1 MGGSTLY
8 KGSGGKVYSSRPQ
21 YYGSGAHTSSVWI
34 KRPIVWGA
42 VAGVT
47 VFAFYGHSYAR
58 LPTCGSYFY
67 AYGSGC
73 RSCRCDTKPD
83 SLQERQSTRSHCVR
97 GQKACVRTARKIA
110 FAHHTVG
117 ADLSA
122 LCAATG
128 NVPSGSTA
136 SRVLHGPTAIA
147 LGAQTPRATPNTP
160 ARETGARMAAAASIL
175 RNRPFPC
182 PPKLHPPN
190 QRASKSFLKYPLPRC
205 RSTTT
210 PRALLRLWLLLL
222 EYRSVTSESRASKKD
237 LCRR

>member
-1 MGGSTLY
+1 MRSTGTVTPGCPLAAATF
-8 KGSGGKVYSSRPQ
+8 SPM
-21 YYGSGAHTSSVWI
+21 AAA
-34 KRPIVWGA
+34 A
-42 VAGVT
+42 VRAGVT
-47 VFAFYGHSYAR
+47 PS
-58 LPTCGSYFY
+58 
-67 AYGSGC
+67 
-73 RSCRCDTKPD
+73 
-83 SLQERQSTRSHCVR
+83 RSHSVR
-97 GQKACVRTARKIA
+97 GQNACVRTARKIA

-160 ARETGARMAAAASIL
+160 ARETAGIRWNRPAKRAAPASTL
-175 RNRPFPC
+175 RNRPSPS
-182 PPKLHPPN
+182 PAKLHPPN
-190 QRASKSFLKYPLPRC
+190 KRASKSFLKYPLPRR

-210 PRALLRLWLLLL
+210 PRNLLRLWLLLL
-222 EYRSVTSESRASKKD
+222 ECRSVTFESRASKKD